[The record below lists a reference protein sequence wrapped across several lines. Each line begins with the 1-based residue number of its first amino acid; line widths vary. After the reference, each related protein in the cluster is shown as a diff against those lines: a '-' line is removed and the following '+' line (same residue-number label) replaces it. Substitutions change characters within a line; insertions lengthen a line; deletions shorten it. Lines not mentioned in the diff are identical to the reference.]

1 MFFKLYF
8 IYLFIYFFNIFL
20 CLSPTCCTLTI
31 QLSLS
36 LLVCLSPPLLPLGDG
51 RPNWSGPE
59 PGGPQQEGAGGL
71 RRSGS
76 FTKLR
81 ESIRRSSEKLV
92 RKLKGV
98 GTEESAPRNP
108 G

>member
-1 MFFKLYF
+1 ASCYLKQGKYRQAEALYKE
-8 IYLFIYFFNIFL
+8 I
-20 CLSPTCCTLTI
+20 LTRAHEKEFG
-31 QLSLS
+31 SVEGEGRAS
-36 LLVCLSPPLLPLGDG
+36 WAGSEEGLGG
-51 RPNWSGPE
+51 
-59 PGGPQQEGAGGL
+59 GAGGL

-98 GTEESAPRNP
+98 GAQEEAAPRNP